1 MRIARLLAAPLAALV
16 LASCAT
22 EIIEAELTTTT
33 SIDRPT
39 PSGDA
44 AQLLSQ
50 LRESFIIVSTAL
62 ADDDRS
68 RAREEV
74 EHIEEIWDVLE
85 PQIVAQGEQ
94 YVEDVRRVIDLAVSA
109 VERNRPADAGKAL
122 RFVDFVIDSLAG

>member
-1 MRIARLLAAPLAALV
+1 MRFARLLAAPLAALV

-44 AQLLSQ
+44 AQLLGQ

-85 PQIVAQGEQ
+85 PQIIAQGEQ

-122 RFVDFVIDSLAG
+122 RFVDFVIESLAG